1 MEINSTHITAVADGQ
16 TSSALINFLSKN
28 MNGKKKQMTY
38 QVLRHGKMVDTLAQL
53 KHYDLDEAL
62 EVTRNRIA
70 ENSKRYVD
78 SHKKYLKILLKVE
91 KAYHV

>member
-1 MEINSTHITAVADGQ
+1 MKINSTHITAVSDSQSA
-16 TSSALINFLSKN
+16 SALINFLSKN

-53 KHYDLDEAL
+53 KHYDLDEAII
-62 EVTRNRIA
+62 VTQNRVMH
-70 ENSKRYVD
+70 NTKYVD